1 MIFSSVFDNI
11 IKAYASFL
19 RVVSTP
25 KRSAQN
31 SHLKNHYSTLDD
43 VKKAVDDALQSNEL
57 IMIQSPTHETGQPA
71 NVLLMETRIIHVPSG
86 EFISDICQIPLAKS
100 DSQGY
105 GSALTY
111 ARRYAMVTM
120 FGLKMKDDDGNKSIR
135 TATDWKRAMDS
146 MDTADKV
153 DNLLR
158 EALAT
163 FNGDDAA
170 IKVLRVAAADQKTK
184 IKMAGRQSFN
194 PAAPKNAKR
203 GTAKLPIE
211 AYDDEPEPV
220 QPSQGSEQEF

>member
-1 MIFSSVFDNI
+1 MIFSSVSNNI
-11 IKAYASFL
+11 INAYSSFL

-43 VKKAVDDALQSNEL
+43 VKKAVDDALQSNDL
-57 IMIQSPTHETGQPA
+57 IMIQSPTHEVNQPA

-86 EFISDICQIPLAKS
+86 EFISDVCQIPLAKS

-146 MDTADKV
+146 MDSADKV

-203 GTAKLPIE
+203 GTAKVAIE
-211 AYDDEPEPV
+211 ADDDKSEQE
-220 QPSQGSEQEF
+220 QPAQGSEQEF